1 MCNFITKL
9 SFSYAL
15 LCVGKE
21 VPRNPPALHAGPLR
35 FFTLKGYNVLAQKS
49 LAKNGFAIWS
59 LRGVKLP
66 FGVLFL
72 GSIEIRNMQTVS
84 DD

>member
-1 MCNFITKL
+1 MHFFVWSKKWQETHQHCML
-9 SFSYAL
+9 DRYAFL
-15 LCVGKE
+15 
-21 VPRNPPALHAGPLR
+21 
-35 FFTLKGYNVLAQKS
+35 LAQKS

-84 DD
+84 DDYLMCNLLTA